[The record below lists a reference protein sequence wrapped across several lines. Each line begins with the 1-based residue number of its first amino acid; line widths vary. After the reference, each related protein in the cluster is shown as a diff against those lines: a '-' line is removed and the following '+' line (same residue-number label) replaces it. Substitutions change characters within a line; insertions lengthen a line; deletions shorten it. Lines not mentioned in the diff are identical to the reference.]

1 MTSYVKSFAGFTN
14 PDHEIHVR
22 KIDDVGGT
30 EIDTVDATDTKAKN
44 EKKRVRLSQPD
55 WGKDSYM
62 YLFDRHIAR
71 RAYTVPN
78 VEGTFEGLCDKY
90 VSLSVSHS
98 VYVSIFAFNTYHS
111 VQYTKNRLLEIL
123 KSKSL
128 CYFSGRYVFVLT
140 WSVSYMSF
148 SIILPTALYRRHATR
163 VMRNIQIKQRSIERR
178 LPPPALTTDQ

>member
-90 VSLSVSHS
+90 VSLTVSHS

-111 VQYTKNRLLEIL
+111 V
-123 KSKSL
+123 
-128 CYFSGRYVFVLT
+128 
-140 WSVSYMSF
+140 
-148 SIILPTALYRRHATR
+148 
-163 VMRNIQIKQRSIERR
+163 
-178 LPPPALTTDQ
+178 